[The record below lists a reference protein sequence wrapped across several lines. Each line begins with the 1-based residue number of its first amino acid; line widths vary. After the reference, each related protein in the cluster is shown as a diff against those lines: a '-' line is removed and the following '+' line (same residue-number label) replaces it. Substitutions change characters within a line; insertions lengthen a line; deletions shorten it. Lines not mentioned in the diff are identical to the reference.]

1 MTDGVSNASPEPQ
14 AEGSPAGRRF
24 SWWSV
29 LLVVSLAFN
38 LLVIGGGIAR
48 YFFAPPFERMGGGPH
63 MLLLPRSFMG
73 DLGGDRRGE
82 MMKMMQAS
90 REQFQQNRQA
100 MRATAEKLAAA
111 LVAEPYDE
119 TEVRAALDE
128 FAATGVNQINAGTT
142 AALDFIAKLTPEER
156 AKLAERIRE
165 RAGRFRK

>member
-1 MTDGVSNASPEPQ
+1 MTDGTPNAAPEPQ
-14 AEGSPAGRRF
+14 AASSSAEGRF
-24 SWWSV
+24 SWWKV

-63 MLLLPRSFMG
+63 MLLLPRAFMG
-73 DLGGDRRGE
+73 DLAGDRRSE

-90 REQFQQNRQA
+90 RERFQQNRQA
-100 MRATAEKLAAA
+100 LRATAEKLATA

-119 TEVRAALDE
+119 TKVRAAMDE
-128 FAATGVNQINAGTT
+128 FAGTGVSQINAGTA
-142 AALDFIAKLTPEER
+142 AALDFIARLTPEER